1 MTASLVYGLLRLL
14 PYGLPRNDA
23 GRERMDCFALM
34 GLRPLARND
43 AGRERM
49 DCFALMGLRPL
60 VMTREEREWI
70 ALRLWAYV
78 RSQ

>member
-23 GRERMDCFALM
+23 GREN
-34 GLRPLARND
+34 GLLCAYGLTSARND

-49 DCFALMGLRPL
+49 DCFALLGLRPL

-70 ALRLWAYV
+70 ASVIALRLT
-78 RSQ
+78 SQ